1 MNADVEAKS
10 NTAGRVLALSGGVG
24 GAKLARGL
32 ASLLP
37 GHQLTIAANTADDF
51 DYWGLRIC
59 PDLDSVMYALA
70 DLNDEVRGW
79 GLRDESW
86 RAGIAMRRLGGE
98 EWFQIGDQ
106 DVATHIF
113 RSQML
118 AGGASLLEATE
129 KLCSGLGIAPHLV
142 PMSEDKVATKVNTD
156 QGWLEFQEYF
166 VREQCQPEVR
176 GLAFEGIESADLHPA
191 IVEIL
196 EADDLDA
203 IIICPS
209 NPFVSVD
216 PILSLRRCRALLKA
230 AKAPI
235 IAVSPIIAGR
245 AVKGP
250 AAKMMRELAMP
261 ASALAVA
268 SYYGDLL
275 DGYVLDELDAD
286 YADEVAAL
294 GIEVCIAPT
303 VMSDLS
309 SKVRLAEI
317 LLDFAAGIS
326 TRQ

>member
-1 MNADVEAKS
+1 MSDVVEPKK
-10 NTAGRVLALSGGVG
+10 NTGGRVLALTGGVG

-32 ASLLP
+32 AGVLS
-37 GHQLTIAANTADDF
+37 GSQLTIAANTADDF

-70 DLNDEVRGW
+70 DLNDDVRGW
-79 GLRDESW
+79 GLKDESW
-86 RAGIAMRRLGGE
+86 RAGIAMRRLGGD

-118 AGGASLLEATE
+118 ARGASLLDVTE
-129 KLCSGLGIAPHLV
+129 KLCAGLGIAPSLV

-156 QGWLEFQEYF
+156 LGWLDFQEYF
-166 VREQCQPEVR
+166 VRDQCEPEVR

-191 IVEIL
+191 IVDIL

-216 PILSLRRCRALLKA
+216 PILSLQGCRVLLEA

-286 YADEVAAL
+286 YASDVAAL
-294 GIEVCIAPT
+294 GIDVCIAPT
-303 VMSDLS
+303 MMTDLD

-317 LLDFAAGIS
+317 VLDFAAGIT